1 MVDIIGKAKEKAKD
15 IKNTVV
21 DNTKDVVD
29 AAKESFSAPTISS
42 SSSSSVTYVPN
53 SEKNNSDIEIEK
65 VDSPLTEYTGSE
77 QKIFST
83 NIKEND
89 SIKNTV
95 VDNTKDV
102 VDAAKESFSAPTQSS
117 SSSSSSITPN
127 PTFTSSS
134 SVTYVP
140 NSEKNNSD
148 IEIEKVDSPLT
159 EYTGSEQKIFSTN
172 IKEND
177 SIKNTNYDSAV
188 IRNLQIDKQERYDD
202 KQNNEF
208 FNPFSLS
215 MKLWQNYYITWMNFY
230 TGLFESFNRTIRNI

>member
-29 AAKESFSAPTISS
+29 AAKESFDTPTISSS

-95 VDNTKDV
+95 VNNTKDV
-102 VDAAKESFSAPTQSS
+102 
-117 SSSSSSITPN
+117 
-127 PTFTSSS
+127 
-134 SVTYVP
+134 
-140 NSEKNNSD
+140 
-148 IEIEKVDSPLT
+148 
-159 EYTGSEQKIFSTN
+159 
-172 IKEND
+172 
-177 SIKNTNYDSAV
+177 
-188 IRNLQIDKQERYDD
+188 
-202 KQNNEF
+202 
-208 FNPFSLS
+208 
-215 MKLWQNYYITWMNFY
+215 
-230 TGLFESFNRTIRNI
+230 

>member
-29 AAKESFSAPTISS
+29 AAKESFSAPTIS
-42 SSSSSVTYVPN
+42 
-53 SEKNNSDIEIEK
+53 
-65 VDSPLTEYTGSE
+65 
-77 QKIFST
+77 
-83 NIKEND
+83 
-89 SIKNTV
+89 
-95 VDNTKDV
+95 
-102 VDAAKESFSAPTQSS
+102 SS

-188 IRNLQIDKQERYDD
+188 IRNLQIDKQDQYDE

-208 FNPFSLS
+208 FNPFILN

-230 TGLFESFNRTIRNI
+230 TGLLESFNRTIRNI

>member
-1 MVDIIGKAKEKAKD
+1 MVDIIDKAKEKAKD
-15 IKNTVV
+15 IK
-21 DNTKDVVD
+21 D
-29 AAKESFSAPTISS
+29 
-42 SSSSSVTYVPN
+42 
-53 SEKNNSDIEIEK
+53 
-65 VDSPLTEYTGSE
+65 
-77 QKIFST
+77 
-83 NIKEND
+83 
-89 SIKNTV
+89 TV

-117 SSSSSSITPN
+117 SSSSSTITPN

-140 NSEKNNSD
+140 NLEKNNSD

-159 EYTGSEQKIFSTN
+159 EHTEIEQKIFSTN

-177 SIKNTNYDSAV
+177 SIRNTNYDSAV

-208 FNPFSLS
+208 SNPFILN
-215 MKLWQNYYITWMNFY
+215 MKLWQNYYTMWMNFY
-230 TGLFESFNRTIRNI
+230 SSIFESINRTIRNI

>member
-1 MVDIIGKAKEKAKD
+1 MVDIIDKAKEKAKD
-15 IKNTVV
+15 IK
-21 DNTKDVVD
+21 D
-29 AAKESFSAPTISS
+29 
-42 SSSSSVTYVPN
+42 
-53 SEKNNSDIEIEK
+53 
-65 VDSPLTEYTGSE
+65 
-77 QKIFST
+77 
-83 NIKEND
+83 
-89 SIKNTV
+89 TV

-117 SSSSSSITPN
+117 SSSSSTITPN

-140 NSEKNNSD
+140 NPEKNNSD

-159 EYTGSEQKIFSTN
+159 EHTESEQKIFSTN

-188 IRNLQIDKQERYDD
+188 IRNLQIDKQEQYDN

-208 FNPFSLS
+208 FNPFILS
-215 MKLWQNYYITWMNFY
+215 MKLWQNYYTMWMNFY
-230 TGLFESFNRTIRNI
+230 TGVLESFNRTIRNI